1 MRKLYTALLTFTALL
16 APAQQPPV
24 RNPESA
30 GTMSIPAQLTRTVQA
45 DKAHPGDIVE
55 FRTLEAVLAGK
66 DLVIPA
72 NARLYGRVLSAA
84 PRQENKNSWLA
95 VVVERAEW
103 KQGSLPLHA
112 FIAAQ
117 IAISTTNNQ
126 RSAAPGTAENT
137 TSNLRRAP
145 RQNARVMAESDP
157 SLSTLIKSPQ
167 DATETPQDQAGPKH
181 PMLENVGLFRDNKG
195 TTYLLSSK
203 ANVKLPAGVLLML
216 KNEPDGSSETTEGKT
231 ASSASGN
238 EPSLPD

>member
-16 APAQQPPV
+16 APAQQTPV

-45 DKAHPGDIVE
+45 NKAHPGDTVE
-55 FRTLEAVLAGK
+55 FRTLEAVLVGR

-84 PRQENKNSWLA
+84 PKQDNKNSWLA
-95 VVVERAEW
+95 VAVERAEW
-103 KQGSLPLHA
+103 KEGSLPLHA

-117 IAISTTNNQ
+117 IAISTKNQ
-126 RSAAPGTAENT
+126 GVADPVITDNA
-137 TSNLRRAP
+137 TSSSRRAA
-145 RQNARVMAESDP
+145 RQAARAASAIDP
-157 SLSTLIKSPQ
+157 NLATMVKAPLE
-167 DATETPQDQAGPKH
+167 ATETRPDQLGPKY
-181 PMLENVGLFRDNKG
+181 PMLENVSLFRGKNG

-216 KNEPDGSSETTEGKT
+216 KNEPESEANKGKT
-231 ASSASGN
+231 ASTSSGN
-238 EPSLPD
+238 ETSPPH

>member
-45 DKAHPGDIVE
+45 DKAHPGDTVE
-55 FRTLEAVLAGK
+55 FRTLEAVLAGR

-84 PRQENKNSWLA
+84 PRQDNRNSWLA

-117 IAISTTNNQ
+117 IAISTNNQ
-126 RSAAPGTAENT
+126 RAADAGTADNAPL
-137 TSNLRRAP
+137 SPRRAA
-145 RQNARVMAESDP
+145 RQSARSAVTTDP
-157 SLSTLIKSPQ
+157 NLSNMVKTPQ
-167 DATETPQDQAGPKH
+167 DATETRQDQSGPKY
-181 PMLENVGLFRDNKG
+181 PMLENVSLFRDKNG
-195 TTYLLSSK
+195 TSYLLSSK
-203 ANVKLPAGVLLML
+203 SNVKLPAGVLLML
-216 KNEPDGSSETTEGKT
+216 KNEPESEATKGKT
-231 ASSASGN
+231 ASSSSGN
-238 EPSLPD
+238 ETSPPH

>member
-16 APAQQPPV
+16 APAQQPQAH
-24 RNPESA
+24 NPESA
-30 GTMSIPAQLTRTVQA
+30 GTMSIPAQLTKTVQA
-45 DKAHPGDIVE
+45 DKAHPGDTVE

-84 PRQENKNSWLA
+84 PKQDNKNSWLA

-103 KQGSLPLHA
+103 KQRSLPLRA

-117 IAISTTNNQ
+117 IAISSTNNQ
-126 RSAAPGTAENT
+126 NAANPGIAGNT
-137 TSNLRRAP
+137 TSNPQQTP
-145 RQNARVMAESDP
+145 RQNARVMAQSDP

-167 DATETPQDQAGPKH
+167 DATVTGQDQVGPKY
-181 PMLENVGLFRDNKG
+181 PVLENVSLFRGKNG

-203 ANVKLPAGVLLML
+203 SNVKLPAGVLLML
-216 KNEPDGSSETTEGKT
+216 KNEPVGSSETTEGQT
-231 ASSASGN
+231 SISTSA
-238 EPSLPD
+238 ER